1 MSPEHQSG
9 YSDVSSSPAPL
20 SNGRSMMSGTLNELE
35 SVRLSSV
42 NSRATCITFHF
53 VRQLPSTQDLLR
65 ICPSYPAQSVVVGPH
80 QQLWCFLVYPTALDR
95 EKAEEMLDCS
105 HYYRGGH
112 VAVDQTRRL
121 VPIAEA
127 DLEKTRELSSLAVHG
142 ISAGTSRRDLE
153 KVFPGAVSITIA
165 RRGGSAFLRFGER
178 EDGAEKEF
186 LRAERTTVRGC
197 RVEVMFGHSIQEHGT
212 RRGVVGDLRGK
223 IMLNREGREMA
234 VNWSHYDDRDRRSG
248 FELSRARSRS
258 RSRTRRKCPSRR
270 KLRYEWRSRSRS
282 SSLLDKRAKIISRR
296 SGESKY
302 ELKENINHRAE
313 RKFDNQKENN
323 IKKEIPTVKKELRLD
338 SLHLR
343 RDLWDTKNLLAPA
356 LTSSPY
362 KSSMHK
368 VEMPTSAS
376 SKTTTPSNSP
386 TPSPI
391 LRKSSPLKTAE
402 CSQVTNQPR
411 LKSKLGEC
419 SSFLPKLGSGD
430 FGPLYR
436 VLVTQLL
443 GVGLSGKLAHG
454 RAADI
459 VNVWAETGYKVD
471 QLREVV
477 ARFKGRA
484 KQREELSRIVKEKC
498 KKKARKMK
506 IDIGAMVDITIAYLE
521 SGDGK
526 KQEVDSNNNSRSEFK
541 ELERYLKGELAMLGM
556 KKLSVEEEVARVM
569 QTLSELE
576 LSLGYIEAEYISLV
590 GDSMIGGVAEFH
602 TSLEKKLAARSFHSR
617 YLSARLAAGLI
628 MEFCQEKVG
637 KVAKQNKKMFDEM
650 DNILRDESDFI
661 IKTQTDLDMNIF
673 IQTNVLSI
681 PPGYPR
687 MVVVLSYRLCYSCRM
702 GVEECKVLAR
712 AMVGVWIN
720 YGFDYLEMKD
730 MYEKERMGEGKGMD
744 NLSLMNMRRLLHC
757 RLRAKIEQGFYKPKR
772 FGLSKLID
780 LTIYYFENT
789 F

>member
-20 SNGRSMMSGTLNELE
+20 RNRRSMKSGTLNELE
-35 SVRLSSV
+35 SVRLSSI
-42 NSRATCITFHF
+42 NSRATCITFHL
-53 VRQLPSTQDLLR
+53 VRQLPSTQDLLS

-80 QQLWCFLVYPTALDR
+80 QQSWCFLVYPTALDKDR
-95 EKAEEMLDCS
+95 AEKMVDSS
-105 HYYRGGH
+105 HYRGGH
-112 VAVDQTRRL
+112 VTVDQTRRM
-121 VPIAEA
+121 VPIVEA
-127 DLEKTRELSSLAVHG
+127 TIEQTREVNSLAVHG
-142 ISAGTSRRDLE
+142 ISAVTNRRDLK
-153 KVFPGAVSITIA
+153 KVFPGAVSVTIA

-178 EDGAEKEF
+178 EE
-186 LRAERTTVRGC
+186 AEREFMRADGTTVRGC
-197 RVEVMFGHSIQEHGT
+197 RVEVMFGHSIQEPGT
-212 RRGVVGDLRGK
+212 KRGVVGDLRGK
-223 IMLNREGREMA
+223 IMLNREVRETA

-258 RSRTRRKCPSRR
+258 RSRPRRRCASRR

-282 SSLLDKRAKIISRR
+282 SSLLVKRAKIISRR

-302 ELKENINHRAE
+302 ELKENINHSAE
-313 RKFDNQKENN
+313 RKFDSQKEN

-343 RDLWDTKNLLAPA
+343 RDLWDTQNLLAPV

-362 KSSMHK
+362 KSSVYK
-368 VEMPTSAS
+368 VEVPTSAS
-376 SKTTTPSNSP
+376 SKTTTPSISP

-391 LRKSSPLKTAE
+391 LRKSSPLKTAG
-402 CSQVTNQPR
+402 CSQFTNQPR

-430 FGPLYR
+430 FGSLYR

-477 ARFKGRA
+477 TRFKGRA

-526 KQEVDSNNNSRSEFK
+526 KHEVDSNNNSRSEFK

-576 LSLGYIEAEYISLV
+576 LSLGYIEAEYINLV
-590 GDSMIGGVAEFH
+590 GDSMVGGVAEFH
-602 TSLEKKLAARSFHSR
+602 TSLEKKLAAHGFHSK

-650 DNILRDESDFI
+650 DNILRDECDFI
-661 IKTQTDLDMNIF
+661 TKTRTDLDMNI
-673 IQTNVLSI
+673 SI

-687 MVVVLSYRLCYSCRM
+687 MVVVLAYRLYYSCHM
-702 GVEECKVLAR
+702 GVDECKVLAR
-712 AMVGVWIN
+712 AMVGVWVN
-720 YGFDYLEMKD
+720 YGFEYMEIQD
-730 MYEKERMGEGKGMD
+730 MYKKERMGEGKGMD

-757 RLRAKIEQGFYKPKR
+757 RLTAKVEQGFYKPKS
-772 FGLSKLID
+772 FGFSKLID

-789 F
+789 